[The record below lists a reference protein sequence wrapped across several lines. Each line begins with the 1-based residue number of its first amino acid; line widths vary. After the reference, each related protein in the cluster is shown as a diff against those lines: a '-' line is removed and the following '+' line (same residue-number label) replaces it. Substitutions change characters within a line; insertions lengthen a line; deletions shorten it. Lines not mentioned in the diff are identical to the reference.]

1 MTVAGIE
8 KQQIARAQGEFL
20 AAAGKAAL
28 AALDKAEDVM
38 LVKVGGKG
46 LYDALEA
53 VGLEMQL
60 VIIDRAAAL
69 VFYAH
74 PSLAG
79 LLYHCGGE
87 MACTISSFL
96 QRKNEVQTEQFCL
109 MGKDKRQ
116 KLWYTAKQ
124 LETTNLKKT
133 GAEEMTAE
141 KLFEHQGAILL
152 AQSDG
157 CAVWQFRNETGD
169 GTMTTYEIFSGVMLA
184 FNDFHM
190 ERYEC
195 DFVADRRMLAI
206 DHCREGRME
215 YPAGDNLVA
224 YTAAGDMKLDLR
236 EQHTGTFHFP
246 SCHYHGLTVAFDRNI
261 VRESLPREVKDFP
274 ATPEKIVERW
284 QLGSTPRVVHGAERM
299 EHIFGEMYRVP
310 EKIRIPY
317 FKVKI
322 LELLLYLDAMT
333 IPQVESERPYFYK
346 TQVEKVE
353 AIKRFLTEHV
363 AENFT
368 QEELSS
374 RFDIAMTPMKTCF
387 RSAYG
392 AAIGTWLTNYRMNL
406 AAELLLKEK
415 GLSVS
420 EIGGRVGYDSAGKFT
435 GAFKKVM
442 HLTPSE
448 YRRERGRRYEG

>member
-96 QRKNEVQTEQFCL
+96 QRKNEVQTEQFRP

-116 KLWYTAKQ
+116 KLWYTARK

-184 FNDFHM
+184 FNDFRM
-190 ERYEC
+190 ERYRMQNSPESKAENPFT
-195 DFVADRRMLAI
+195 DVKADAYYANAVLWAVENGVTTGASATTF
-206 DHCREGRME
+206 D
-215 YPAGDNLVA
+215 PAGDCTRGQIV
-224 YTAAGDMKLDLR
+224 
-236 EQHTGTFHFP
+236 TF
-246 SCHYHGLTVAFDRNI
+246 L
-261 VRESLPREVKDFP
+261 
-274 ATPEKIVERW
+274 
-284 QLGSTPRVVHGAERM
+284 
-299 EHIFGEMYRVP
+299 YRC
-310 EKIRIPY
+310 
-317 FKVKI
+317 
-322 LELLLYLDAMT
+322 
-333 IPQVESERPYFYK
+333 
-346 TQVEKVE
+346 
-353 AIKRFLTEHV
+353 
-363 AENFT
+363 
-368 QEELSS
+368 LS
-374 RFDIAMTPMKTCF
+374 K
-387 RSAYG
+387 
-392 AAIGTWLTNYRMNL
+392 
-406 AAELLLKEK
+406 
-415 GLSVS
+415 
-420 EIGGRVGYDSAGKFT
+420 
-435 GAFKKVM
+435 
-442 HLTPSE
+442 
-448 YRRERGRRYEG
+448 